1 MLTRVLY
8 EGDIDEKDDD
18 ESGCKNVGV
27 VDQNNHDLGGDVA
40 YHLII
45 KGCDNG
51 HLTIKGDDNI
61 HEIIKGYDNDHLI
74 IKGYDNDHLIIKG
87 DDNNHEIIKGD
98 CKITLEEVEETSGK
112 GKGSL
117 AAVGN
122 IIFL

>member
-27 VDQNNHDLGGDVA
+27 VDLGGDVA

-61 HEIIKGYDNDHLI
+61 
-74 IKGYDNDHLIIKG
+74 
-87 DDNNHEIIKGD
+87 HEIIKGD